1 MGLSQE
7 QLRRYKRHMK
17 YEEAD
22 QHDLNEIVSL
32 LSSAGLPS
40 EDVGLH
46 LESFVVARDGGNVV
60 GAVGIQLYG
69 SDALL
74 RSLVVHPGARGR
86 GISRQLAQ
94 RIVAAAERH
103 GVKHLYLLT
112 TTIESLC
119 EKWGFRKIGRKD
131 APEAIKNTAEFKGL
145 CPSVAVLMYQSV
157 GEIIKESI

>member
-1 MGLSQE
+1 
-7 QLRRYKRHMK
+7 MK
-17 YEEAD
+17 YEQAD
-22 QHDLNEIVSL
+22 RCDLIEITGL

-46 LESFVVARDGGNVV
+46 LENFIVARDDGNVV
-60 GAVGIQLYG
+60 GAVGIQLCG

-74 RSLVVHPGARGR
+74 RSLVVHPRARGR

-94 RIVAAAERH
+94 RILTLAQRH

-112 TTIESLC
+112 TTIEKLC

-131 APEAIKNTAEFKGL
+131 APEAVKNTEEFKGL
-145 CPSVAVLMYQSV
+145 CPSVALLMYQSV